1 MYTQVKSFKRC
12 SWMSKQ
18 IILLSKAVQQQDIR
32 NWFSSKKKFFLIK
45 TFTLIFIKKN
55 ILKVNCR
62 ALSTLNEII
71 QERNV
76 GFFFRKT
83 ECLLRLVLH
92 LVSKKCFPALKM
104 TRRQHDVC
112 RFLLFQQFGEQVS
125 VVGKYLLQK
134 SPSPLHL
141 ISSETHLDT
150 EQVNIKDKKEYCTTE

>member
-1 MYTQVKSFKRC
+1 MC
-12 SWMSKQ
+12 
-18 IILLSKAVQQQDIR
+18 
-32 NWFSSKKKFFLIK
+32 
-45 TFTLIFIKKN
+45 
-55 ILKVNCR
+55 
-62 ALSTLNEII
+62 
-71 QERNV
+71 
-76 GFFFRKT
+76 FFFRKT

-92 LVSKKCFPALKM
+92 LVSKKYFPALKM

>member
-1 MYTQVKSFKRC
+1 M
-12 SWMSKQ
+12 
-18 IILLSKAVQQQDIR
+18 
-32 NWFSSKKKFFLIK
+32 
-45 TFTLIFIKKN
+45 
-55 ILKVNCR
+55 
-62 ALSTLNEII
+62 NEII

-76 GFFFRKT
+76 GFFRKT
-83 ECLLRLVLH
+83 ERLLRLVLR
-92 LVSKKCFPALKM
+92 LVSKKYFPALKM